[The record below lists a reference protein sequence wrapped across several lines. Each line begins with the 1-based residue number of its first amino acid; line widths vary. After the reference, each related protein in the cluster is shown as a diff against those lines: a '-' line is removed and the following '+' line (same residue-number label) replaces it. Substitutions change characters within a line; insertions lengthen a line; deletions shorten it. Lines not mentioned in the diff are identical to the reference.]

1 MKFLH
6 LLVLLAAIASPNFL
20 LAGQPPAVEKMVTML
35 HDAQAAEKPLPLLEK
50 VQEHLKDYD
59 ATPGGNGKAKGGKKA
74 KVGKRAVNEE
84 GKDRKK
90 EAMEKLKA
98 AIDLAKDG
106 KDADLKIQATISAV
120 IHLGDLKD

>member
-1 MKFLH
+1 MKFLN

-20 LAGQPPAVEKMVTML
+20 LADQPPAVEKMVTML

-74 KVGKRAVNEE
+74 KVKHANNEE

-98 AIDLAKDG
+98 AIDLAKEG
-106 KDADLKIQATISAV
+106 KDADKKIQATISAV
-120 IHLGDLKD
+120 IHMGDLKD